1 MDAYTLCLLAE
12 LHWIQELLL
21 QVRTRTQDL
30 QKTLLQA
37 IFDLE
42 TAPERYDWSE
52 VFLNCLLVVSGVGV
66 FRCALYVVAHGSR
79 SSTCWSIGCRSN
91 VLERFAVMNS
101 QLNAITAQIVPLLE
115 HYVVHP
121 RVSKQSTYAMFAHRN
136 FPSTDASLICAH
148 VLKYTMCDA

>member
-1 MDAYTLCLLAE
+1 MC
-12 LHWIQELLL
+12 L

-42 TAPERYDWSE
+42 TAPERYDWSA
-52 VFLNCLLVVSGVGV
+52 VSLNCLLVVSADAVV
-66 FRCALYVVAHGSR
+66 TCALCVIVVHGHI
-79 SSTCWSIGCRSN
+79 SSTCWAMLCRSN

-101 QLNAITAQIVPLLE
+101 QLHAVTAQIVPLLE

-121 RVSKQSTYAMFAHRN
+121 RVSNKHVSHARRQHLQSNHIMCTELQCMMCESALVYYQATS
-136 FPSTDASLICAH
+136 STLHS
-148 VLKYTMCDA
+148 